1 MQHSLL
7 DLSHSLCYP
16 QSNWAPLVLI
26 PECWAYA
33 HSRPLWVSGMNSPV
47 RLGIS
52 PAAASTLTGVFSQ
65 RFEALFPG
73 AGAQCCEVCFAPPLF
88 LQVYL
93 HANVGPR
100 DLLAASGST
109 ACPICSTI
117 RHLSGFASRQVAM
130 SPICPVCPFPPLL
143 LVWMNVSSLSPW
155 LWDFHAV
162 RYSVSSGCFLF

>member
-1 MQHSLL
+1 MG
-7 DLSHSLCYP
+7 LSNEFSCEAGSFSCCFLNP
-16 QSNWAPLVLI
+16 MV
-26 PECWAYA
+26 
-33 HSRPLWVSGMNSPV
+33 
-47 RLGIS
+47 
-52 PAAASTLTGVFSQ
+52 VFTQ
-65 RFEALFPG
+65 RFEALFPC
-73 AGAQCCEVCFAPPLF
+73 AGTLGCEVCFAPPLF

-155 LWDFHAV
+155 LWDFHTV
-162 RYSVSSGCFLF
+162 QFSVSSGGFLFLNCCPSFGCVRRHKCVYLHLHLGWKSPLFHF